1 MPAAT
6 KHLGTDLLDCDVEKG
21 WVRLSFEPK
30 PEFVNPH
37 GGIQGGFISAMLDE
51 CFSFAAFIHMKGA
64 FRTPT
69 IEMTTQFIN
78 HAKIETLH
86 GEGRVVKAGRSVVFS
101 EASLFRADGKL
112 CAKATASTL
121 LVPMSQ
127 S

>member
-1 MPAAT
+1 MATIDPYINPEIKGFDPKELFSKAWLPPAT
-6 KHLGTDLLDCDVEKG
+6 EHLGTSLIECDVDKG

-78 HAKIETLH
+78 HAKVETLS
-86 GEGRVVKAGRSVVFS
+86 GEGRL
-101 EASLFRADGKL
+101 SLIHI
-112 CAKATASTL
+112 
-121 LVPMSQ
+121 
-127 S
+127 